1 MIWEKVSGVNQNK
14 DFPVSTLR
22 DLKIWYGSGKPSRN
36 DIQKTFNKNP
46 TAIFVCQYQ
55 RYPVCCIFSTDSFDI
70 RFIFYLFIYLNSYFA
85 FELL

>member
-22 DLKIWYGSGKPSRN
+22 DLSRN
-36 DIQKTFNKNP
+36 DIQKTFNKNR

-55 RYPVCCIFSTDSFDI
+55 RYSVCCIFSTDSFDI
-70 RFIFYLFIYLNSYFA
+70 CFIFYLFIYLNSYFA